1 MATKFTIDHED
12 AVQALRKHFGI
23 PSTVEIV
30 VNWKET
36 PVSGDDGWIDVPF
49 DWNLNHA
56 PDKAF
61 DYGDIDIMHRDGE
74 VENCHVMDYNSLWCQ
89 DGCECDII
97 KWRPAK

>member
-1 MATKFTIDHED
+1 MAKITLTKAEAFDII
-12 AVQALRKHFGI
+12 RNHFGVGSGI
-23 PSTVEIV
+23 EIDIADD
-30 VNWKET
+30 
-36 PVSGDDGWIDVPF
+36 PVSKDVDGWIDVPS

-61 DYGDIDIMHRDGE
+61 DYGDIDIMRRDGE
-74 VENCHVMDYNSLWCQ
+74 VENCHAMDYNSLWCQ